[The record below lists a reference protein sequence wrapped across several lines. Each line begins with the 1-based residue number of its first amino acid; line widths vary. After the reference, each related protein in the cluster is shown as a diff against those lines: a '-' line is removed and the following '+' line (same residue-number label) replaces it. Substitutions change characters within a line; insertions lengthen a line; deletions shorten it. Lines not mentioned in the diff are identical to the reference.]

1 MAEPAPASPAPPG
14 IPAPQLILLQ
24 LDTFLQRALDAV
36 APHTLYR
43 WLSLGKFPRR

>member
-1 MAEPAPASPAPPG
+1 MAEPAPASPG
-14 IPAPQLILLQ
+14 IPAPQLMLLQ